1 MDWEDLEA
9 LYWQFDAMHRGYGA
23 WEGRP
28 TNERDA
34 FKRTVRRALTENV
47 VLYAKQVDAYQ
58 QLMEKA
64 VRFARE
70 WQNPT
75 GCPSQVEAYQFL
87 QSPEVQARKEQQAT
101 IEQLD
106 QRRK

>member
-28 TNERDA
+28 TNEKDA
-34 FKRTVRRALTENV
+34 FKRTVKRALTENV
-47 VLYAKQVDAYQ
+47 VLYAKQVDAYR

-64 VRFARE
+64 VRFAKVVSECR
-70 WQNPT
+70 QSDCN
-75 GCPSQVEAYQFL
+75 QVDAQEYEEAQTFL
-87 QSPEVQARKEQQAT
+87 KEDT
-101 IEQLD
+101 
-106 QRRK
+106 